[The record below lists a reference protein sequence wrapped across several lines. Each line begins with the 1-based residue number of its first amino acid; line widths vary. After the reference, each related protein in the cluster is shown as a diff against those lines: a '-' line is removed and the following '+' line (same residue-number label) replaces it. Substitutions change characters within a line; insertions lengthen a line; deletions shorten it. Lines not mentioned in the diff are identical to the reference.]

1 MFVKQAIRR
10 AFPETVTCIHC
21 FHTQLEANDEIITTM
36 TEILTITLNDEL
48 LEGYTVDDS
57 EERYVK
63 KQHANQLF
71 NQYLLVAWHY
81 NKNHARNKIQLY
93 CLVNFKARCAST
105 KTDMLTF
112 LGPSWISV

>member
-1 MFVKQAIRR
+1 
-10 AFPETVTCIHC
+10 
-21 FHTQLEANDEIITTM
+21 M

-71 NQYLLVAWHY
+71 N
-81 NKNHARNKIQLY
+81 
-93 CLVNFKARCAST
+93 
-105 KTDMLTF
+105 
-112 LGPSWISV
+112 